1 MVETGNPR
9 LLFVDSTP
17 RHFLIHRAALARSAS
32 AAGYKVHLA
41 VDPGTFEPDLAY
53 LGVRVHPI
61 KLSRRG
67 MEPFREGRSVAEL
80 ASLYRR
86 IRPRIVHHLTL
97 KPVLYGTLAAAAAGV
112 PAILN
117 AVTGLGY
124 LFDDHGPAFR
134 AARAASIR
142 IVRAAFRRR
151 NVFFLFQNAQDRDEF
166 VRLGLATVERS
177 FLIPGSGVDVDR
189 FQPRPEPH
197 GTPVVVLPSRL
208 LKPKGVAEFVEAA
221 RRLRKE
227 GVEARFVLAGEPDP
241 GNPLSAS
248 ETEIRSWVKEGTVE
262 WAGWVKDVPDLL
274 AASHI
279 VCLPSYR
286 EGLAMTLLEALAA
299 GRPVVTTDVPGCR
312 DAVTH
317 GVQGLLVPP
326 RDPAALAQA
335 LRRLIEDPELR
346 ARLGA
351 AGRERAVREFSSRR
365 VCDETLALYE
375 RILAETEAGFRSLSS
390 SFCPRR

>member
-1 MVETGNPR
+1 MVETETAR

-17 RHFLIHRAALARSAS
+17 RHFLIHRAALARRAA
-32 AAGYKVHLA
+32 AAGYEIHLA
-41 VDPGTFEPDLAY
+41 VDPGALERDLAG

-67 MEPFREGRSVAEL
+67 MEPFREARSVAAL

-86 IRPRIVHHLTL
+86 IRPRIVHHMAM
-97 KPVLYGTLAAAAAGV
+97 KPVLYGTFAATAAGV

-124 LFDDHGPAFR
+124 LFDDHGAAFR

-142 IVRAAFRRR
+142 MARAVFRRG
-151 NVFFLFQNAQDRDEF
+151 NVFFLFENAWDRGEF
-166 VRLGLATVERS
+166 VRLGLATLERS
-177 FLIPGSGVDVDR
+177 LLIPGSGVDVDR
-189 FQPRPEPH
+189 FRPKPSPS
-197 GTPVVVLPSRL
+197 GTPVVVLPARL
-208 LKPKGVAEFVEAA
+208 LKAKGVVEFVEAA

-227 GVEARFVLAGEPDP
+227 GVDARFVLAGEPDP
-241 GNPLSAS
+241 GNPTSLAGSQ
-248 ETEIRSWVKEGTVE
+248 IRQWVAEGVIE
-262 WAGWVKDVPDLL
+262 WPGWVKDIPGLL
-274 AASHI
+274 AASHV

-286 EGLAMTLLEALAA
+286 EGLSMTLLEALAA
-299 GRPVVTTDVPGCR
+299 GRAVVTTDVPGCR
-312 DAVTH
+312 DAVTD
-317 GVQGLLVPP
+317 GVEGLLVPP
-326 RDPAALAQA
+326 RDPDALARA

-365 VCDETLALYE
+365 VCDETLALYARLLE
-375 RILAETEAGFRSLSS
+375 ETR
-390 SFCPRR
+390 PRR